1 MIVETIAV
9 TITPPCRHVVVD
21 ELTTNGFD
29 VVTFCRECDL
39 QDGDH
44 VGDDD
49 REAVDNNNY
58 VIDDDY
64 RGDDDEVDIGD
75 DDDDD
80 VDEDVIDDNDDND
93 DDDVWWV
100 GRWRTHHS
108 LDWINP
114 LFPHLL
120 LLLLLL

>member
-9 TITPPCRHVVVD
+9 TTTPPCRHVVVD

-44 VGDDD
+44 VGDEDW
-49 REAVDNNNY
+49 EAVDNNY
-58 VIDDDY
+58 VIDDY
-64 RGDDDEVDIGD
+64 CGDDDEVDIGDD

-100 GRWRTHHS
+100 GGWRTHHS

-120 LLLLLL
+120 LLL